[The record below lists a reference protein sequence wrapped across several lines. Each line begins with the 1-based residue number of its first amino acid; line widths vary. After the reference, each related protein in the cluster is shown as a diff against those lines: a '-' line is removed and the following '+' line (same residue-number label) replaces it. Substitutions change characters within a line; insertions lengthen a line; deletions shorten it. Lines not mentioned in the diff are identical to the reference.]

1 MYLMRASERLQER
14 FLYRIIMQFRNFYV
28 SSNRDCS
35 EQNFPCFSSVFFL
48 EVLSGKGESS
58 KRRNIP
64 DWSNVAI
71 TLAGLLTK
79 RHFARRPNVYV
90 HVILWLV
97 PSARSACTC
106 TRNIMVGSI
115 GSTSL
120 AQQTR
125 HNAKRNANRS
135 LSNNALGQR
144 CQR

>member
-1 MYLMRASERLQER
+1 MRASERLQER

-35 EQNFPCFSSVFFL
+35 EQNFPCFSSVFFK
-48 EVLSGKGESS
+48 LSGKGESS
-58 KRRNIP
+58 KKRRNIP
-64 DWSNVAI
+64 DWSDVAI
-71 TLAGLLTK
+71 TLAGLWTK
-79 RHFARRPNVYV
+79 RHFARRSNVYV
-90 HVILWLV
+90 QVIKWLV
-97 PSARSACTC
+97 PSARSTCTC
-106 TRNIMVGSI
+106 TCNIMVGSI
-115 GSTSL
+115 GSTSF